1 MIYSKSGQ
9 ASSKYFYL
17 WILEIKK
24 KGGVNKKKKTERW
37 IETVERGAGKLVG
50 EVFSGSPYV
59 KTYYIHGG

>member
-50 EVFSGSPYV
+50 EVFSG
-59 KTYYIHGG
+59 